1 MFRRKQVKL
10 TGVPAHRL
18 ARTSSKKTETTEK
31 ATTAPSQQILCRN
44 IHTASFFR
52 EFTFCRRRQNKM
64 ARLCHHLHM
73 QHPLKAIFV
82 QGAARTPEKRHSCSQ
97 TLLITHDF
105 LLIPQSHNSTCIFEK
120 YFWLRTGTVVS
131 TDPVS
136 CQLSQLATTA
146 SALLTS

>member
-64 ARLCHHLHM
+64 ARLCHHLYM
-73 QHPLKAIFV
+73 QHPLKARFV
-82 QGAARTPEKRHSCSQ
+82 QGAAHTPEKRHSCSQ
-97 TLLITHDF
+97 TLLIF
-105 LLIPQSHNSTCIFEK
+105 LLIPQSHNSMCIFEK
-120 YFWLRTGTVVS
+120 YFWLRTGTVIS
-131 TDPVS
+131 TDPVN
-136 CQLSQLATTA
+136 CQLSQFATTA
-146 SALLTS
+146 PALLTT